1 MMLFKTNDASALRA
15 YPQHTWFLG
24 WVFAFLDCWMLL
36 PVLNS
41 GSFTLSVYNALPS
54 IVWML
59 LLAAAIA
66 YIPFS
71 AYAHNKTALKKYLN
85 LYFIYTFIFF
95 VLLFIDRGI
104 FNFIQVIHQAINS
117 ESNPSEFIPSMIYM
131 AYQSRYT
138 YLRGI
143 SGTLQVS
150 LIGTIL
156 GFLIA
161 ILLSFM
167 RIQIPD
173 RRDADGIQILKLIGQ
188 AFSKTYTTIIRGTP
202 MMVQVL
208 IINAIG
214 FAAARMAMPD
224 APISEVNKVWSFF
237 LASAITV
244 SLNSAAYLAEVLRGG
259 VDSLDKGQKEAARS
273 LGMTQWQAM
282 MKVIFPQ
289 AVKNS
294 IPAIGNEFIINIKD
308 TSVLTTIGFFELM
321 FANSTI
327 SGTYYKGL
335 EVYLVTAMIYLLLT
349 YCITKLLNFAAR
361 RLDMPTSRGIPSSN

>member
-1 MMLFKTNDASALRA
+1 MQLKINDAAALRA
-15 YPQHTWFLG
+15 YPQHAWFLG
-24 WVFAFLDCWMLL
+24 WLFALLDAWLL
-36 PVLNS
+36 LIS
-41 GSFTLSVYNALPS
+41 KGSFTLSIYNRIPMIL
-54 IVWML
+54 WYL
-59 LLAAAIA
+59 LLAAAFA

-71 AYAHNKTALKKYLN
+71 AYAHKKKALQKWLHR
-85 LYFIYTFIFF
+85 YFIFTLVFF
-95 VLLFIDRGI
+95 GIVLLDCGI
-104 FNFIQVIHQAINS
+104 VRFIQLFIQSIHA
-117 ESNPSEFIPSMIYM
+117 ESNPEGFVPSMIYM
-131 AYQSRYT
+131 AYQSRAT

-150 LIGTIL
+150 LIGTL
-156 GFLIA
+156 CGFLLA
-161 ILLSFM
+161 ILLSFL
-167 RIQIPD
+167 RIQVPD
-173 RRDADGIQILKLIGQ
+173 RRDADSIQILKLIGQ
-188 AFSKTYTTIIRGTP
+188 SFAKTYTTIIRGTP

-214 FAAARMAMPD
+214 FTLARMAMPN
-224 APISEVNKVWSFF
+224 APISEVNKIWSFF

-259 VDSLDKGQKEAARS
+259 VESLDKGQKEAARS

-282 MKVIFPQ
+282 MKVLFPQ

-335 EVYLVTAMIYLLLT
+335 EVYLVTALIYLLLT
-349 YCITKLLNFAAR
+349 YSITRLLNYAAR
-361 RLDMPTSRGIPSSN
+361 RLDMPASRGIPSSN